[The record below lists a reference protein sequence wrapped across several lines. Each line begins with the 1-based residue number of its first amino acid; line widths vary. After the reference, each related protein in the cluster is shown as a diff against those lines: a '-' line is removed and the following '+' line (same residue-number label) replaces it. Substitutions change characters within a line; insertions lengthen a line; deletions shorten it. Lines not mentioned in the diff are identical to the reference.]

1 MKTSFKF
8 LSACIIAAA
17 LVGCQGNRYNIDGRV
32 GEEWADGTIF
42 CIPAGQRNAAA
53 LDSATINADGTFV
66 LQGACDTPQ
75 VCLLS
80 LQKGES
86 RHNANGYFVLEP
98 GHIAITIGDDRFN
111 VSGTELNELA
121 NKHLESAFPF
131 EQQLSVLY
139 NQWFTSE
146 DESERATIEH
156 TYDSIDAEY
165 RAINKQFV
173 EQNNDNLVGAF
184 VFTQTDL
191 SDAEQA
197 EILQQAGDV
206 FKAQPQ
212 VQKIAERVEQL
223 KKVAVGTQFTDFEM
237 DDLDGNRVR
246 LSDFVGK
253 GKYVVV
259 DFWASWCAPCR
270 RSMPALKAL
279 YEQYN
284 KQIDIVGVSFDKDQ
298 TAWQECVATLELPW
312 HHMSDLKG
320 WQSEAAS
327 IYCINSI
334 PHLMLIDN
342 NGTIVARNLYDNTLA
357 EKLHELFD

>member
-8 LSACIIAAA
+8 LSACIIAAT
-17 LVGCQGNRYNIDGRV
+17 LVSCQCNYYRIDGSV
-32 GEEWADGTIF
+32 GEEWADGTILCF
-42 CIPAGQRNAAA
+42 PAGQRDAVA
-53 LDSATINADGTFV
+53 LDSVTISADGTFA
-66 LQGACDTPQ
+66 LQGMCDTPR
-75 VCLLS
+75 VCLLR

-98 GHIAITIGDDRFN
+98 GHINITIGDDKFS

-121 NKHLESAFPF
+121 NKHLTLAFPF
-131 EQQLSVLY
+131 EQQLSALY
-139 NQWFTSE
+139 NQWFASE
-146 DESERATIEH
+146 DESERAAIEQA
-156 TYDSIDAEY
+156 YDSIDAEY
-165 RAINKQFV
+165 RKLNKQFV

-197 EILQQAGDV
+197 EILQQAGDI

-237 DDLDGNRVR
+237 DDLNGNRVR

-284 KQIDIVGVSFDKDQ
+284 SKIDIVGVSFDKDGD
-298 TAWQECVATLELPW
+298 AWEACVATLELPW

-327 IYCINSI
+327 IYCVNSI

>member
-8 LSACIIAAA
+8 LSACIIAATF
-17 LVGCQGNRYNIDGRV
+17 VSCQCNYYRIDGSV
-32 GEEWADGTIF
+32 GEEWADGTILCF
-42 CIPAGQRNAAA
+42 PAGQRDAVA
-53 LDSATINADGTFV
+53 LDSVTISADGTFV
-66 LQGACDTPQ
+66 LKGACDTPR
-75 VCLLS
+75 VCLLR

-98 GHIAITIGDDRFN
+98 GHIAITIGDDKFS

-121 NKHLESAFPF
+121 NKHLTLAFPF
-131 EQQLSVLY
+131 EQQLSALY
-139 NQWFTSE
+139 NQWFASE
-146 DESERATIEH
+146 NESERAAIEQA
-156 TYDSIDAEY
+156 YDSIDAEY
-165 RAINKQFV
+165 RKLNKQFV

-191 SDAEQA
+191 SDTEQA

-284 KQIDIVGVSFDKDQ
+284 SKIDIVGVSFDKDGD
-298 TAWQECVATLELPW
+298 AWEACVATLELPW

-327 IYCINSI
+327 IYCVNSI